1 MPRRSRWL
9 PAVCVTVVLLAGWS
23 PSRSGPK
30 PGQAIG
36 PGMEFRKTGRV
47 VLELGGPG
55 TFDECNA
62 KYPCVLRVG
71 DEWWMYYSIGHL
83 VDVRDRRRVRTSLA
97 IHKFR

>member
-1 MPRRSRWL
+1 MVSITVRTETGSGDWARDGIPEDGSRG
-9 PAVCVTVVLLAGWS
+9 AG
-23 PSRSGPK
+23 
-30 PGQAIG
+30 
-36 PGMEFRKTGRV
+36 TG
-47 VLELGGPG
+47 GAG